1 MTQAT
6 PFTVSEVLESHDT
19 QAVQAFALAAEAF
32 VVLHLARPALRIAS
46 VSLAGGLQYESR
58 VLPEAARLN
67 RTLLEEQALVLAA
80 GHAAQALLAEQNG
93 GNESGAGLPLALNV
107 LERWLL
113 PALNDDEATEV
124 ASYARALYVRARGL
138 LRAHWSEVSVLAIGV
153 QGTAGTLDA
162 HELRQRLNCV
172 QGIRSSL
179 LN

>member
-6 PFTVSEVLESHDT
+6 SLQTTASAEDHHPH
-19 QAVQAFALAAEAF
+19 AYALAAEAF
-32 VVLHLARPALRIAS
+32 VVLHLARPALRLRS
-46 VSLAGGLQYESR
+46 VSLSSGVQYDSR

-80 GHAAQALLAEQNG
+80 GTAALEVLAGTTG
-93 GNESGAGLPLALNV
+93 GTISAGSLAHLEPWLRSG
-107 LERWLL
+107 
-113 PALNDDEATEV
+113 LNDDEAAEA
-124 ASYARALYVRARGL
+124 ASYARALHARTRGL
-138 LRAHWSEVSVLAIGV
+138 LRAHWSEVSVLALGL
-153 QGTAGTLDA
+153 QGAGTLDA